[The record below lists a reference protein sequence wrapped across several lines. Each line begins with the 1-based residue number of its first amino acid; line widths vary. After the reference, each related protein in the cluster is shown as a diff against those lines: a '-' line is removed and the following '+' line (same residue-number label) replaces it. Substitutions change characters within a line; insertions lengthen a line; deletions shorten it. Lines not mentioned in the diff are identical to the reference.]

1 MMKRGMRPSPRLG
14 ILFGLVLCGLA
25 YAGTASQTNLLF
37 TAGLLI
43 IFCAELLRKEG
54 ERGMEPMAVTLF
66 GVLYVGWLS
75 VHLVFLRELPKSLG
89 QPYAAGASY
98 VLLAFWVTW
107 ICDTAAYG
115 VGLWLGR
122 NRLLPDVSPKKSVEG
137 AIAGLLGSVLAAHV
151 ARLWFAP
158 YLNPFH
164 ATVLGLAMGAHRD
177 RPRLHG
183 DDRHE
188 RARGPAPALRA
199 FRGRHAGRGHA
210 GPRAGRAG
218 GGIPAQPRGRGD
230 GRGAG
235 RAVAPHRPAARGHR
249 RRPGRARRCGRARRR
264 RRDARGERRRRSP
277 RHARRR
283 GRGAHHRARQQG
295 EPRPRGRAR

>member
-1 MMKRGMRPSPRLG
+1 MARDPSFPWRVLSAVVFLPLLWWLAHVGGLWFVGLITLEVVLGLREFYALMMERGMRPSPRLG

-25 YAGTASQTNLLF
+25 YAGTSSQTNLLF

-75 VHLVFLRELPKSLG
+75 VHLVFLRELPKALG
-89 QPYAAGASY
+89 QPYAVGASY

-107 ICDTAAYG
+107 ACDTAAYAG
-115 VGLWLGR
+115 GLWLGR

-137 AIAGLLGSVLAAHV
+137 AIAGLLGSILAAHV

-164 ATVLGLAMGAHRD
+164 ATVLGIAMGVFAQVGDLAESLLKRMSGRKDASAIIPGHGGVLD
-177 RPRLHG
+177 RFDSLYFT
-183 DDRHE
+183 
-188 RARGPAPALRA
+188 APLLYYYLKMAI
-199 FRGRHAGRGHA
+199 FHAY
-210 GPRAGRAG
+210 
-218 GGIPAQPRGRGD
+218 
-230 GRGAG
+230 
-235 RAVAPHRPAARGHR
+235 
-249 RRPGRARRCGRARRR
+249 
-264 RRDARGERRRRSP
+264 
-277 RHARRR
+277 
-283 GRGAHHRARQQG
+283 
-295 EPRPRGRAR
+295 